1 MFKVSDKVASRVLEM
16 AATKLAARV
25 GDPDF
30 DHQVMQE
37 AVADRLAASFTESRY
52 EMQSIRNRVIETLVD
67 AVDTDEIR
75 GDVTEYII
83 DNNDLEGSVVERL
96 IENAETDVLSI
107 AERAALILA
116 EKVSEA
122 IDAE

>member
-1 MFKVSDKVASRVLEM
+1 MFKVSDKVASRILDM

-25 GDPDF
+25 AAPAVDR
-30 DHQVMQE
+30 HNVEE

-52 EMQSIRNRVIETLVD
+52 EMQSIRNRVVETLVD
-67 AVDTDEIR
+67 AVDAEEIK
-75 GDVTEYII
+75 GDVVEYLI
-83 DNNDLEGSVVERL
+83 DNHDFEGSVVERL
-96 IENAETDVLSI
+96 IDNAETDVMTV

>member
-1 MFKVSDKVASRVLEM
+1 MFKVSDKVASRILEM
-16 AATKLAARV
+16 AATRLAERV

-37 AVADRLAASFTESRY
+37 AVVDRLAASFTESRY

-116 EKVSEA
+116 ERTAEA